1 MRTVAYDPYVTAE
14 RMAELG
20 ADHAETIEAALEV
33 ADVVSLHLPRHA
45 TRRAA

>member
-20 ADHAETIEAALEV
+20 AEQAESIEAALEV
-33 ADVVSLHLPRHA
+33 ADVVSLHLPV
-45 TRRAA
+45 TRTRAG